1 MFLLSFTISCSTN
14 TEQETGQIAKNGM
27 VVSAHLEASKIGVE
41 ILKQGGS
48 AIDAAIAVEFALAV
62 CYPAAGNIG
71 GGGFMLIRQS
81 DGNVSTLDYREKA
94 PQLAQRDMYLDSI
107 GEIIPYKS
115 LYSSQAVGVPG
126 TVDGMIKAHEKFGT
140 LDFSELI
147 QPAINLAKNG
157 FRITAKQAES
167 FNYIQEL
174 LEKYNTYKTTF
185 QKDTAWKENDVL
197 VQKYLAKTLEL
208 IRDKGR
214 EGFYAG
220 ATADKIVSEMQKS
233 DGLIS
238 HNDLKNYSS
247 VWRKPIM
254 TDYKAYKTFS
264 MAPPSSGGIAL
275 SQLLGMV
282 ENFDVSK
289 MGFHSAESIHLFTE
303 AERRVYADR
312 AEFLGD
318 PDFTFVPAEGLL
330 QKQYIEYRMQD
341 FDPKKASES
350 ININH
355 GQAFSESEETTH
367 YSIVDKWRN
376 AVSATTTLNRSYG
389 SKIIVEGAGFFLN
402 NEMDDFSAKPGI
414 PNSYGLVGGEANS
427 IEANKR
433 MLSSMTPTILEKDNE
448 LFMVLGSPGGST
460 IITSVFQTIMNVAE
474 FEMTMQEAVSAKRF
488 HHQWLPDVIYFEE
501 GAIDSSRIFHL
512 EKMQHKLQKRLPIG
526 RVDAILVLPDNNLE
540 GGADPRGDDVA
551 VGY

>member
-1 MFLLSFTISCSTN
+1 
-14 TEQETGQIAKNGM
+14 M